1 MRWRTA
7 GRIGVGWLLTLPA
20 AGAVGAIAA
29 FVALLGPIGIII
41 DTVVGVAVILA
52 IFLRSRRDE
61 ISHHNVVS
69 DVADSGLAVQI
80 STNPEPKKKVKP

>member
-1 MRWRTA
+1 MA
-7 GRIGVGWLLTLPA
+7 
-20 AGAVGAIAA
+20 
-29 FVALLGPIGIII
+29 
-41 DTVVGVAVILA
+41 VGVAVILA

-69 DVADSGLAVQI
+69 EVADSGLAVQI